1 MDNAVAQTNK
11 LKSEIAKLEAKIPS
25 EDYRSFVENEIRCEI
40 GINIVSTY
48 KRVRALQS
56 QARAEG
62 VLRIIVKHKDKRNNP
77 KSGNMKREN
86 TKTMQFFI

>member
-56 QARAEG
+56 QARALAE
-62 VLRIIVKHKDKRNNP
+62 
-77 KSGNMKREN
+77 
-86 TKTMQFFI
+86 